1 MQYIVKPY
9 DLQWSEDYKEY
20 AENLPFLYDHCEE
33 IYSNPEYFFTPLPYT
48 IYGLKYATCIGAIL
62 KAFDRGAP
70 YRVVKEDGSIE
81 FVASYAGSPMSGS
94 TSGVN
99 VVVTGNVVEI
109 QRFKSGGFLSMVRR
123 MVEDFHESAES
134 FRESPFTLHN
144 IITKV
149 KSNEEDSD
157 VSA

>member
-20 AENLPFLYDHCEE
+20 ADGRPCVDGRGGERCSSPGCFC
-33 IYSNPEYFFTPLPYT
+33 TPLPYT
-48 IYGLKYATCIGAIL
+48 VYGLKYATCIGAIL

-70 YRVVKEDGSIE
+70 YRVVREDGSIE

-94 TSGVN
+94 TSGVK

-123 MVEDFHESAES
+123 MAEGFHESAES

-144 IITKV
+144 IITKI